1 MIIQASLPGYCA
13 ALRRGLGAGAA
24 ARDCTDLPWSGPAWS
39 GRSSS
44 GARQPVYQ
52 RWLAQRPALLND
64 QRYVEVKAE
73 ELAAR
78 WPASRS
84 RLFARLSLPDADT
97 SHAFITSR
105 LGSRDGQL
113 TDPEHREVLSRLRWA
128 AEELGY
134 ETTP

>member
-1 MIIQASLPGYCA
+1 ML
-13 ALRRGLGAGAA
+13 
-24 ARDCTDLPWSGPAWS
+24 WS
-39 GRSSS
+39 GRAASWWIRVVSRIWPGRS
-44 GARQPVYQ
+44 
-52 RWLAQRPALLND
+52 RWPTALLTD

-78 WPASRS
+78 WPVSRS